1 MNGAFVFI
9 LLFLVN
15 FSLDYNSRKSL
26 TRDSAGFEPLEGY
39 FDQNWDEE
47 VATQES
53 DTDGK
58 WCTVNCI

>member
-1 MNGAFVFI
+1 MFV
-9 LLFLVN
+9 VN

-39 FDQNWDEE
+39 FDQKWDEE
-47 VATQES
+47 VAQES

-58 WCTVNCI
+58 CCTAIALG